1 MNFQLKLKSFEFHLI
16 SSWKFD
22 EDFLG
27 FLKKTFE
34 VTGDQ
39 LVERK
44 SSQNILKWRL
54 NSEFYNLNSCLLIS
68 WMNERVSLT
77 CNTNRACNNKE
88 KSYKW
93 SVISFLV
100 EIALSPIL
108 KGSVNVCI
116 KRVTN
121 RSLARINVL
130 TFSDLSS

>member
-44 SSQNILKWRL
+44 SSQNILK
-54 NSEFYNLNSCLLIS
+54 
-68 WMNERVSLT
+68 
-77 CNTNRACNNKE
+77 
-88 KSYKW
+88 
-93 SVISFLV
+93 
-100 EIALSPIL
+100 
-108 KGSVNVCI
+108 
-116 KRVTN
+116 
-121 RSLARINVL
+121 
-130 TFSDLSS
+130 